1 MSANSDPQRCYVV
14 LSTSGELYTSHLTI
28 EEVYHPVVLAG
39 ADSLSV
45 DFIELPLGRFRGVE
59 AYLRVVDRDAW
70 GEIAEPSESW
80 RSFRQALLE
89 SDAEAFTLLSA
100 AKQLMEWQREHR
112 YCGLCGAK
120 TQLVHLPG
128 DRYLQ
133 CTGCKHPWYP
143 RISPCMICIIIKG
156 DNLLLAKHKRGGAG
170 FYSALAGFVEP
181 GESIE
186 QAVHREV
193 MEEVSLQV
201 KSLEYIGS
209 QAWSFPHQ
217 LMIGF
222 LCHYAGGEI
231 SLCDDEIASAE
242 WFHYSELPEV
252 PPIQSLSGQLIHA
265 AVEKLKNRIRH
276 PE

>member
-1 MSANSDPQRCYVV
+1 MSVNNPQRCYIV
-14 LSTSGELYTSHLTI
+14 LSTSGELYAAHLTI
-28 EEVYHPVVLAG
+28 EDVYTPVYSR
-39 ADSLSV
+39 DV
-45 DFIELPLGRFRGVE
+45 DCLPSFIAELPLGRFREVE
-59 AYLRVVDRDAW
+59 VHLRVVDKASLADTPA
-70 GEIAEPSESW
+70 PPDSW

-100 AKQLMEWQREHR
+100 ARQLMEWQREHR

-128 DRYLQ
+128 DRFLQ
-133 CTGCKHPWYP
+133 CTGCQHPWYP

-156 DNLLLAKHKRGGAG
+156 EYLLLAKHKRGGAG

-186 QAVHREV
+186 QSVHREV

-201 KSLEYIGS
+201 KNLEYIGS

-231 SLCDDEIASAE
+231 SLCDDEIASAN
-242 WFHYSELPEV
+242 WFHYSKLPPV
-252 PPIQSLSGQLIHA
+252 PPIQSLSGQLIQA
-265 AVEKLKNRIRH
+265 AVARLQGRAG
-276 PE
+276 